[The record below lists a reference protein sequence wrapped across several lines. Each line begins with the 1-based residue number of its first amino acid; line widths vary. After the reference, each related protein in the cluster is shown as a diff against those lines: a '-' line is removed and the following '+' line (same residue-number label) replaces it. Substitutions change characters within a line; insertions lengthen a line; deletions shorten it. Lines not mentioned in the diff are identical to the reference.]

1 MRQFDTSI
9 QVFGEHFVR
18 MQQFRQVADY
28 DPDFRLS
35 RDKVRLLIDETEDAV
50 GRLNA
55 ANLGQRRAFAIF
67 VLFRHRT

>member
-1 MRQFDTSI
+1 
-9 QVFGEHFVR
+9 